1 MDVRSGRLQ
10 LALASVQDR
19 KASSILFAHIPA
31 DFGSCCQRHIFY
43 HWPKICRLGLV
54 AGAVALMS
62 ASRNKA
68 IKADCQDTT
77 TLRTF
82 GKTDGSSESCRL

>member
-19 KASSILFAHIPA
+19 KASSVLFAHIPA
-31 DFGSCCQRHIFY
+31 DSGGRCQRHIFY
-43 HWPKICRLGLV
+43 YWPKICRLGLV

-62 ASRNKA
+62 VSHNKA
-68 IKADCQDTT
+68 AKTDFQDTT
-77 TLRTF
+77 TLRTLVYCY
-82 GKTDGSSESCRL
+82 KVVK